1 MILGNLKYDRNIHTE
16 IEDIC
21 TILLINILALGDERI
36 TAASPLKKDYI
47 FASGLSETL
56 YKKEKQYAKSEVQK
70 NILKHF
76 T

>member
-21 TILLINILALGDERI
+21 TVYLISILALGDERI
-36 TAASPLKKDYI
+36 TAASPLRKDNI
-47 FASGLSETL
+47 FAFRLSETV

-76 T
+76 M